1 MTSQFHG
8 DEKDD
13 LFIPVTCNLSESVTF
28 SVPIPNKKVANPM
41 MDPWK
46 NGMFR
51 YIYPHFFR
59 KHKLNV
65 GYILPQIY
73 KLIMWVN
80 IPVPVSSNGSRTAQW
95 VDVFVKGFLTIPK
108 DPITFSDDDWDV

>member
-13 LFIPVTCNLSESVTF
+13 LFIPVTCNLFT
-28 SVPIPNKKVANPM
+28 PHPKAKIANPM

-51 YIYPHFFR
+51 YIYLHFT
-59 KHKLNV
+59 
-65 GYILPQIY
+65 I
-73 KLIMWVN
+73 N
-80 IPVPVSSNGSRTAQW
+80 IN
-95 VDVFVKGFLTIPK
+95 
-108 DPITFSDDDWDV
+108 